1 MDTDK
6 SIRTYFRLKPKH
18 RLILVLLALCGL
30 GLGYSQG
37 FVFKWHTKPTDAKSA
52 TYSDP
57 HKEVKTFIP
66 STTHITLVKHNDNKP
81 ILKGLTNTS
90 SLGKQR
96 VNEEALAKDVT
107 NNKTKHTPAKIKTSS
122 PIAAELKPLKR
133 TTSKSRPKS
142 EVLLESTK
150 IFPIPTAGPINA
162 RQQKQVPT
170 WKRNAVLIRAGERP
184 RIAVVIDDLGVDIA
198 RTRRAMEMRG
208 PLTLSFLAY
217 ASDLGPQ
224 AEAGRKKG
232 HEIWLHVPMEPGSLD
247 IDPGPNVLLT
257 GLPPKKLLSILRWN
271 LDQLKNYVGINNH
284 MGSRFTAEA
293 DSMRIIMG
301 ELKRRGLAFLD
312 SVTSPKSSGT
322 KIAREIGVPVTQ
334 RNIFLDHNNDLSA
347 INRQLS
353 MVEVLA
359 KRQGRAI
366 AIGHPRETSL
376 KALELWLKTLNTKG
390 FQLVPVSSL
399 LHLSKS
405 THSIPKGPKDE

>member
-1 MDTDK
+1 MDTGK

-30 GLGYSQG
+30 GLGYSLG
-37 FVFKWHTKPTDAKSA
+37 FVFKWHNKTMGTNSA
-52 TYSDP
+52 SYSDP

-66 STTHITLVKHNDNKP
+66 STTHATRVKHNDNKL
-81 ILKGLTNTS
+81 ILKGITKTS

-96 VNEEALAKDVT
+96 DDEETLAKDVI
-107 NNKTKHTPAKIKTSS
+107 NTKKGFPAKIITSGTVTTW
-122 PIAAELKPLKR
+122 LKPLQR
-133 TTSKSRPKS
+133 TTSKPTSKS
-142 EVLLESTK
+142 KFLISSTK
-150 IFPIPTAGPINA
+150 IFPISTTDPINA

-170 WKRNAVLIRAGERP
+170 WKRNAVLVKADERP

-198 RTRRAMEMRG
+198 RTRRAMEMSG

-217 ASDLGPQ
+217 ANNLGPQ
-224 AEAGRKKG
+224 TEVGRKNG

-247 IDPGPNVLLT
+247 VDPGPNVLLT

-293 DSMRIIMG
+293 NSMRIIMG

-312 SVTSPKSSGT
+312 SITTPKSFGT

-334 RNIFLDHNNDLSA
+334 RNIFLDHNNDFSA
-347 INRQLS
+347 VNRQLS
-353 MVEVLA
+353 LVEMLA

-376 KALELWLKTLNTKG
+376 KALKLWLKTLDTKG

-405 THSIPKGPKDE
+405 THPIPKDE